1 MKALIVLGNKL
12 NDDETLSVK
21 ALKRCEITKR
31 AFNIFHPDKIILT
44 GGIANEK
51 THISEARAMFNHLVK
66 DIDQNI
72 FILEEKASTTT
83 ENATY
88 SLDICKK
95 LNINEVIVISSIE
108 HFGRTEPKNAIL
120 CFRDVIN
127 GYPEMTLSM
136 YTEEY

>member
-12 NDDETLSVK
+12 NDDESLSEKAIKRCSITKK
-21 ALKRCEITKR
+21 ALD
-31 AFNIFHPDKIILT
+31 IFRPDKIILT

-51 THISEARAMFNHLVK
+51 THISEAKAMYNYLIK
-66 DIDQNI
+66 DIDPKF

-83 ENATY
+83 ENAIF
-88 SLDICKK
+88 SLEICRK

-108 HFGRTEPKNAIL
+108 HFGRTDPKNAIL
-120 CFRDVIN
+120 CFRDVIKD
-127 GYPEMTLSM
+127 YPEILLRI

>member
-12 NDDETLSVK
+12 NDDESLTQK
-21 ALKRCEITKR
+21 ALKRCEITKK
-31 AFNIFHPDKIILT
+31 ALKLFQPDKIILT

-51 THISEARAMFNHLVK
+51 TNVSEAKAMYNHLIS
-66 DIDQNI
+66 DIDPSI

-83 ENATY
+83 ENAIY
-88 SLDICKK
+88 SLEICRK

-120 CFRDVIN
+120 CFRDVIKD
-127 GYPEMTLSM
+127 YPEITLSM